1 MEMAIFNFEK
11 SCLKFK
17 KKNEV
22 IIESLTMNLFSSYLL
37 FSGRDHKQ
45 GDPQIELAILKVK
58 KINFEP
64 KESNQKMSILKI
76 LKMKIL
82 KEFEILK
89 TFENEAFE
97 AIDINSLKALS
108 D

>member
-1 MEMAIFNFEK
+1 MATYKFEIIAFEK
-11 SCLKFK
+11 KIELTI
-17 KKNEV
+17 EV
-22 IIESLTMNLFSSYLL
+22 LTMKIVSSSLL

-45 GDPQIELAILKVK
+45 GDPQIELAILKAK
-58 KINFEP
+58 KVNFEP
-64 KESNQKMSILKI
+64 KECNQKMSILKI